1 MPDSPLRIRSR
12 ERVNDWLAEL
22 RERYGAFERAEKRW
36 ELAPDA
42 YEASHDRI
50 AKGANGGAGI
60 WATDDGGRVLL
71 VRNEGEEGWA
81 DPGGKR
87 EGGESFEEAARREV
101 REETGVDCE
110 ITGLREVHVLE
121 LADETDSDRP
131 TLASLIAVFDGVRVG
146 GTPRPR
152 EGEIAEVGWFETCPD
167 TVLYTEVAERP
178 FPASE

>member
-1 MPDSPLRIRSR
+1 MTETDLPARSR
-12 ERVNDWLAEL
+12 ERVNEWLADM

-36 ELAPDA
+36 ELAPGG
-42 YEASHDRI
+42 YEASRDRI
-50 AKGANGGAGI
+50 VDGANGGAGI
-60 WATDDGGRVLL
+60 WATDDDGRVLL
-71 VRNEGEEGWA
+71 ARNEGDEGWA

-87 EGGESFEEAARREV
+87 ERDESFEAAARREV

-121 LADETDSDRP
+121 LADETDSGRP

-152 EGEIAEVGWFETCPD
+152 EGEIAEVGWFERCPD
-167 TVLYTEVAERP
+167 AVLYPEVADRP
-178 FPASE
+178 IPASE

>member
-1 MPDSPLRIRSR
+1 MPETDLPARSR
-12 ERVNDWLAEL
+12 ERVNDWFDEL

-42 YEASHDRI
+42 YEATRERI
-50 AKGANGGAGI
+50 AEGANGGAGI
-60 WATDDGGRVLL
+60 WATDDEGRVLL
-71 VRNEGEEGWA
+71 VRNEGDEGWA
-81 DPGGKR
+81 DPGGK
-87 EGGESFEEAARREV
+87 
-101 REETGVDCE
+101 
-110 ITGLREVHVLE
+110 REVHVLE
-121 LADETDSDRP
+121 LADETDSNRA
-131 TLASLIAVFDGVRVG
+131 TLASLIAIFDGVRVG